1 MFIFVSLIET
11 AFILPHYM
19 HPLIEFSEF
28 QSGLVLL
35 PGAIIMG
42 LMNPITGRLFDR
54 FGARWLTII
63 GFFILTITT
72 FMFINLSTETSF
84 TYLAVTNGI
93 RMLSISMVMMPVTT
107 AGLNILPTRLIPHG
121 SAVNNTFR
129 QVSGSIGTAI
139 LVTIMATAGNPEAG
153 VEGEIQGV
161 NISFIVA
168 GVISLLGFILS
179 FYVRSPKSTEEIN
192 V

>member
-1 MFIFVSLIET
+1 
-11 AFILPHYM
+11 
-19 HPLIEFSEF
+19 
-28 QSGLVLL
+28 
-35 PGAIIMG
+35 
-42 LMNPITGRLFDR
+42 
-54 FGARWLTII
+54 
-63 GFFILTITT
+63 
-72 FMFINLSTETSF
+72 
-84 TYLAVTNGI
+84 
-93 RMLSISMVMMPVTT
+93 MVMMHVTT
-107 AGLNILPTRLIPHG
+107 GWLNILPTRLIPHG

-129 QVSGSIGTAI
+129 EVSGYIGTAI

-192 V
+192 EIGRASCRERVENKREDEKTVEERQE